1 MKKSLLQNRIN
12 SDIKQEFHRY
22 SQLVGVPMNQLIEGF
37 IMDGMNKGRLS
48 LKQELWN
55 EFGGNRNWVDV

>member
-37 IMDGMNKGRLS
+37 IMDGMNNGRLS